1 MAFLTDDELDVI
13 AGRVFGSRESTLEE
27 EGRKHSLA
35 DLIQTVNRVRHRMNS
50 TVESLPPHA
59 FEPQPDDENGN
70 EVWNAG
76 QIISH
81 ICQSQLRFTQNVGEV
96 IEYTLEPETD
106 DLEMDPAPDLVAT
119 KGGIK
124 TATAI
129 LHQTLKA
136 IPRDSDVSTVKPTER
151 FGDLGVS
158 GWLMLVAIHERA
170 HVKQLEEL
178 A

>member
-1 MAFLTDDELDVI
+1 MAFLTDEQLDVI
-13 AGRVFGSRESTLEE
+13 AGRVFGTRESTLEQ
-27 EGRKHSLA
+27 EGRKLELT

-50 TVESLPPHA
+50 AIDSLPPHA

-76 QIISH
+76 QIVSH
-81 ICQSQLRFTQNVGEV
+81 VSQSQLRFTQNVGELV
-96 IEYTLEPETD
+96 KYTLEPETD
-106 DLEMDPAPDLVAT
+106 DLEMDPAPDMVAT

-129 LHQTLKA
+129 LSKTLKA
-136 IPRDSDVSTVKPTER
+136 IPRDADLTVTSENER
-151 FGDLGVS
+151 FGELGIS
-158 GWLMLVAIHERA
+158 GWLMLVAIHERS